1 MISALFFL
9 ISLLFLYFCYGK
21 NIKIFGLVLVF
32 FYLITALFSYSFYF
46 AYGKFLD
53 LSLLQVILLSIKGAP
68 LSIYYKEILLFLSC
82 VVAILLFCLLIYQ
95 RSIKNKFKFKYFNYL
110 FFATMFLAIAQNPL
124 IYTISDIFKIE
135 NPIKVKLSKD
145 RLHKYIVKPAP
156 NKLNLDKNIVYIY
169 LESFNANFTTDF
181 ADLTPNLNSIKN
193 KIEFTNI
200 KEPISRAAFTIQG
213 IYASMCGT
221 SYPVKED
228 KHKRPATDALCAS
241 EILKESGYYLSFM
254 KGASLD
260 FQGTRSFLEAKKFD
274 KMSGKEEF
282 AKRGVDKFNEWG
294 VDDDVML
301 EFAFKEFMRLSQE
314 KDKFLLSFI
323 YFQGTRSFLEVKKF
337 DKMSGKEE
345 FAKRGVDKFNE
356 WGVDD
361 DVMLEFAFK
370 EFMRLSQE
378 KDKFLLSFIT
388 VGTHTPDG
396 FISQKCSQIKYK
408 DGKDKM
414 LNAVKCTDFLIGE
427 FIRKIQSS
435 KFSKNTIIVVQNDH
449 YMPLFSHTSNLEP
462 KMYFLIIDD
471 DIKELKRVDFA
482 GTTFDTFT
490 TLFGYMGVLDK
501 MNLGRNVLKNLSFDK
516 DLKDSVKKDIYDT
529 AATQSLDL
537 YN

>member
-323 YFQGTRSFLEVKKF
+323 
-337 DKMSGKEE
+337 
-345 FAKRGVDKFNE
+345 
-356 WGVDD
+356 
-361 DVMLEFAFK
+361 
-370 EFMRLSQE
+370 
-378 KDKFLLSFIT
+378 T

-462 KMYFLIIDD
+462 KMYFVIIDD
-471 DIKELKRVDFA
+471 DIKKLRRVDFV